1 MKLLSV
7 AVPSFN
13 SQAYLAGCLDSLIPA
28 IDHLEVI
35 VVNDG
40 STDNTLPI
48 ARGYEARFPDSFVII
63 DKENGGHGSGVN
75 AALRVASAPFFKV
88 LDSDDHFDKDALLK
102 VLAYLKHLLEADQ
115 PCDLL
120 FTNYVY
126 DVYKQI
132 DEKLIPQAQTPV
144 RYGNVFKEERALTWA
159 DMGHLRID
167 QLLQMHAIIYRTALL
182 REINLVLPEKTFYED
197 NLYAFIP
204 FPHVRVIHYV
214 NADLYLYFIGRS
226 DQSVNLA
233 NVAKNLQMQ
242 IKMTELMV
250 YQYHLSEL
258 DIHPKLRRYMRRHL
272 TRMLSMCL
280 MAAGVDGSK
289 QAKRQVS
296 GLRAKIRRYDGR
308 TYRRLSL
315 HPMILGQRML
325 GALGTKVNRRFYTW
339 VGKAFHFN

>member
-7 AVPSFN
+7 AVPCYN
-13 SQAYLAGCLDSLIPA
+13 SQAYLAGCLDSLLPA

-48 ARGYEARFPDSFVII
+48 AHGYEARFPDSFVII
-63 DKENGGHGSGVN
+63 DKENGGHGSGIN

-102 VLAYLKHLLEADQ
+102 VLAFLKHLLETDQ
-115 PCDLL
+115 SCDLL

-126 DVYKQI
+126 DVYKQS
-132 DEKLIPQAQTPV
+132 DDKLIPHTQTPV
-144 RYGNVFKEERALTWA
+144 RYDNVFKEQRVLTWA
-159 DMGHLRID
+159 DMGRFRVD

-204 FPHVRVIHYV
+204 FPHVRSIYYV

-226 DQSVNLA
+226 DQSVNLS
-233 NVAKNLQMQ
+233 NVAKNLHMQ

-258 DIHPKLRRYMRRHL
+258 DIHPKLRRYMQRHL

-289 QAKRQVS
+289 QAKQQVDE
-296 GLRAKIRRYDGR
+296 LRAKIRQYDDR
-308 TYRRLSL
+308 MHRRLNV
-315 HPMILGQRML
+315 HPMIWGQRML
-325 GALGTKVNRRFYTW
+325 GVLGTKINRKFYSW
-339 VGKAFHFN
+339 IGKAFHFN